1 MSAGFA
7 LSVAMVL
14 IATAVLHVYWAIGG
28 VWPANNEQDLARTVV
43 GANGIT
49 KMPGRNLTMAV
60 AVAIFLAGIW
70 PLVFTRLI
78 TSPFPDWLVSLGMI
92 VITIVLLARGFGGY
106 LPVFRNANA
115 EQPFARL
122 DMQFFSPIIIA
133 LGLSCLLI
141 LLLEWSAS

>member
-1 MSAGFA
+1 MSSGLA

-14 IATAVLHVYWAIGG
+14 ITTAALHAYWAFGG
-28 VWPANNEQDLARTVV
+28 LWPAKNEQDLARTVV

-49 KMPGRNLTMAV
+49 KMPGRNLTLVVSLLM
-60 AVAIFLAGIW
+60 FLAGIW
-70 PLVFTRLI
+70 PLAIVELI
-78 TSPFPDWLVSLGMI
+78 TLPLPDWLVTLGMI
-92 VITIVLLARGFGGY
+92 VITLVMLARGFGGY

-115 EQPFARL
+115 EQPFAQL
-122 DMQFFSPIIIA
+122 DMQFYSPIIIA

>member
-1 MSAGFA
+1 MSSGLA

-14 IATAVLHVYWAIGG
+14 IITAALHAYWAFGG
-28 VWPANNEQDLARTVV
+28 LWPAKSEQELARTVV

-49 KMPGRNLTMAV
+49 KMPGRNLTLV
-60 AVAIFLAGIW
+60 VSLLIFLAGIW
-70 PLVFTRLI
+70 PLAIVGLI
-78 TSPFPDWLVSLGMI
+78 TLPLPEWLVTLGMI
-92 VITIVLLARGFGGY
+92 VITLVMLARGFGGY

-115 EQPFARL
+115 EQPFAQL
-122 DMQFFSPIIIA
+122 DMQFYSPIIIA